1 VPRVPQ
7 DISVIGFDDGLEASL
22 TRLTSYSFNG
32 AAVMHA
38 MLDHVL
44 SGGRSPLLRGVRH
57 PIEVPGAIVVRQ
69 TTGLARKA
77 TA

>member
-1 VPRVPQ
+1 
-7 DISVIGFDDGLEASL
+7 
-22 TRLTSYSFNG
+22 LTSYSFNG